1 MKKLLITGAN
11 GFLGWNISQLA
22 AKKWETYG
30 TVFSHPIHIPSV
42 SIIRTDLTNY
52 GGVKQ
57 LFEDVDPNAV
67 IHTAAASNTKFCQL
81 NHLESRKI
89 NVETSVNIAGLCAE
103 RRIPYV
109 FISTDLVF
117 DGLEA
122 PYKESDSPRPVNV
135 YGEHKALAE
144 QAIVKLYPS
153 ATICR
158 MPLMFGPSGPVAKS
172 ILQTLIQATERRQE
186 LHLFVDEHRTPI
198 SAYTAAS
205 GVLLALEKVKG
216 IIHLGGKERISRYD
230 LGRLMADVL
239 NLNVKLTPCSQD
251 DIDVIAPRPPDVS
264 LESNKA
270 FALGFSPKSLA
281 EELREMAPLL

>member
-1 MKKLLITGAN
+1 MKKLLITGAS
-11 GFLGWNISQLA
+11 GFLGWNICQLA

-30 TVFSHPIHIPSV
+30 TVFSHPIRIPNV
-42 SIIRTDLTNY
+42 SATRTDLTNY
-52 GGVKQ
+52 GGLRQ
-57 LFEDVDPNAV
+57 LFEEVDPDAV
-67 IHTAAASNTKFCQL
+67 IHTAAASNTNFCQL
-81 NHLESRKI
+81 NPLESRKI
-89 NVETSVNIAGLCAE
+89 NVETSVNIDGLCAE
-103 RRIPYV
+103 RRVPFV

-122 PYKESDSPRPVNV
+122 PYRESDPPRPVNV

-144 QAIVKLYPS
+144 EAILKSYPP

-186 LHLFVDEHRTPI
+186 LHLFVDEFRTPI
-198 SAYTAAS
+198 SAHTAAS

-239 NLNVKLTPCSQD
+239 NLNAKLIPCSQD
-251 DIDVIAPRPPDVS
+251 DIDMIAPRPPDVS
-264 LESNKA
+264 LENNKA

-281 EELREMAPLL
+281 EELREMASLL